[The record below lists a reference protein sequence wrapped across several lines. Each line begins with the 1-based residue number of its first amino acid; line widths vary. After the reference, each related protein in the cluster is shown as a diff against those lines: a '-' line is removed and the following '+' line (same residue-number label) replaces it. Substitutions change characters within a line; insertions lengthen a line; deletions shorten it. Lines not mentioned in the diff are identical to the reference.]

1 MHMPDINHPIR
12 IVLHAPTAS
21 AVTRARNNAANLS
34 KQGTPVEVRIVV
46 NAEAVRVVLD
56 APDAAGDAVTLVCPN
71 TLSRISR
78 SAPEPLT
85 VLDEA
90 AVLAIARMQADGWS
104 YIRS

>member
-1 MHMPDINHPIR
+1 MHNTNHLIR

-21 AVTRARNNAANLS
+21 AVTRARNNAANVL
-34 KQGTPVEVRIVV
+34 KQGVPVEVRIVV
-46 NAEAVRVVLD
+46 NAEAVAAVLD
-56 APDAAGDAVTLVCPN
+56 APDIAGDTLTLVCPN
-71 TLSRISR
+71 TLSRIGR

>member
-1 MHMPDINHPIR
+1 MHMPDTNHPIR

-21 AVTRARNNAANLS
+21 AVARARNNAANLL
-34 KQGTPVEVRIVV
+34 KQRTPVEVHIVV
-46 NAEAVRVVLD
+46 NAEAVQTVLD

-71 TLSRISR
+71 TLSRTGR

-90 AVLAIARMQADGWS
+90 AVLAIARMQAEGWS